1 MNTNN
6 TKSRDGKFDFS
17 GTEKEEVGL
26 LAVMCALFRPWVVK
40 GRLFK
45 KTYAYYILNDDRDI
59 DFARYLFSKNSVKTE
74 KHESRIMG
82 RDNKKTVLRMQYKN
96 TIGHVQNTDFI
107 EDVYARFSAFGL
119 KGMDA
124 EWKRLSD
131 VLERERE
138 KYNELEK

>member
-6 TKSRDGKFDFS
+6 TKSRDGKFDYS
-17 GTEKEEVGL
+17 GSEKEEVGL
-26 LAVMCALFRPWVVK
+26 LAVMCALFRPFVVR
-40 GRLFK
+40 GHLFK
-45 KTYAYYILNDDRDI
+45 QTYAYYVLNDDRDI
-59 DFARYLFSKNSVKTE
+59 EFARYLFTKNNVKTE

-82 RDNKKTVLRMQYKN
+82 RDNKKTVLRMKYTN
-96 TIGHVQNTDFI
+96 SFRHVQNIGFI
-107 EDVYARFSAFGL
+107 DDVYARFSAFGL

>member
-59 DFARYLFSKNSVKTE
+59 DFARYLFSKNNVQTE

-82 RDNKKTVLRMQYKN
+82 RDNKKIVLRMKYTN
-96 TIGHVQNTDFI
+96 FFGQNTDFI